1 MTKFKWVG
9 MNNSKCLDL
18 VMTGAVTAQTV
29 LNNGDVIEIKDTEAN
44 ERIIANLKSPTEPL
58 FELVNTSKKTV
69 KKTETKG
76 DK

>member
-29 LNNGDVIEIKDTEAN
+29 LNNGDVIEIKDTKAN
-44 ERIIANLKSPTEPL
+44 ERIIANLKSPTEP
-58 FELVNTSKKTV
+58 
-69 KKTETKG
+69 
-76 DK
+76 